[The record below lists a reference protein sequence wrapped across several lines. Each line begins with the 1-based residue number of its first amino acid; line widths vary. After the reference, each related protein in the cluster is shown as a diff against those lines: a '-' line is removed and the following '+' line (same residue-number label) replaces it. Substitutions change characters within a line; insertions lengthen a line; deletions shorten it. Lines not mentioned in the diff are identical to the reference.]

1 MPKIIA
7 DRISRTYRSG
17 KGTDVRA
24 LDDVSLSISESG
36 MTAIVGPSGSGKSTL
51 LQCLS
56 GLDLPDE
63 GAVTLLG
70 VDLRTSGEAEISRIY
85 RERVGFVF
93 QQYNLVESLSAF
105 DNVVLPQRL
114 AKKTVSEKET
124 RAWFE
129 RLGLQSKTGHLPS
142 QLSGG
147 EQQRVALIRA
157 LLKRPEVVFADEP
170 TGALDSSNGL
180 LVLDILHAHAQ
191 QGVAVVMVT
200 HDVAAASRADK
211 VVVLRDGRTVRELD
225 APGPAA
231 ILDALSNVPGGR
243 TS

>member
-24 LDDVSLSISESG
+24 LDEVSLTIGDSG

-56 GLDLPDE
+56 GLDLPDD
-63 GAVTLLG
+63 GSIVLLNR
-70 VDLRTSGEAEISRIY
+70 DLHTSDEAEISRIY
-85 RERVGFVF
+85 RESVGFVF
-93 QQYNLVESLSAF
+93 QQYNLVESLTAF
-105 DNVVLPQRL
+105 DNVILPQRL
-114 AKKTVSEKET
+114 AKKRVSEKEA

-157 LLKRPEVVFADEP
+157 LFKRPAIVFADEP
-170 TGALDSSNGL
+170 TGALDSENGL
-180 LVLDILHAHAQ
+180 LVLDILHEHAQ
-191 QGVAVVMVT
+191 RGVAVVMVT

-211 VVVLRDGRTVRELD
+211 VIVLRDGRTVRQLD
-225 APGPAA
+225 DPTPAA
-231 ILDALSNVPGGR
+231 ILDALSNAPRGR
-243 TS
+243 AS